1 MALSRDWGKEKRE
14 ESFTLPWGAGA
25 GISVAVSGYLGIWV
39 SVCELEP
46 KWFRMNPMIAL
57 PSASRL
63 FVEPKAWA
71 WVWQWCEDG
80 SVYGMDEGM
89 GMGRGVRVGVGMGM
103 GGVPVPFHEVRGP
116 ISPIVPP

>member
-57 PSASRL
+57 HTT
-63 FVEPKAWA
+63 
-71 WVWQWCEDG
+71 
-80 SVYGMDEGM
+80 
-89 GMGRGVRVGVGMGM
+89 
-103 GGVPVPFHEVRGP
+103 GGDSEELVMHLLVCFQLY
-116 ISPIVPP
+116 